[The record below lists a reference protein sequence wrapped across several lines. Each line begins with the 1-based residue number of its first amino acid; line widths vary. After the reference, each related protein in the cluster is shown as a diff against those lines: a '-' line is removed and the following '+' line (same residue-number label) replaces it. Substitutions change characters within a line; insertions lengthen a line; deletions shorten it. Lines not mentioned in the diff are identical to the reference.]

1 MSQGCSCDCGHR
13 CWEEASD
20 AGPVDLSDRAIRPL
34 PLKRLRTHAAPTQLP
49 KSLSTT
55 PTQPLTSAD
64 DVSSASGSDDD
75 DAPRSARAV
84 RPAARAKLAQSG
96 ETDRQHVR
104 QGSQEHHDGAAQ
116 DRWQEDHVAPLPDHR
131 LADEAHDGSTHTSN
145 SHEQESSASESPPT
159 SPASVSPRIKSEERA
174 SQGGSVLFGEEGRR
188 IVDSLTT
195 ASSFSPAG
203 LFGGLGLATLHPSL
217 APSGDRDFP
226 DEEDI
231 LEGGDEDSYGVVDR
245 SHPPVE
251 PTIATQQA
259 AMALVVGVGGSNKK
273 KRKIPGVAETRD
285 ASHPSAEDA
294 GSANAQAATPAVPVT
309 NSLPSDPREL
319 FAEKGLLAPL
329 NPPRTAEAA
338 LAKWRIRPPHVS
350 LCTTCYSSRRTR
362 RKRFRRDEAKLPPV
376 ALPAAPAFVPPAQPR
391 EGPPRLPPGS
401 GAKGSKAIKLAMKA
415 AKEREKEKER
425 IRTLFGQ
432 IRLPD
437 LWDPQGTANPSP
449 GFVTRSIKA
458 DLERKRRAIKDAG
471 PTGLSAPPGT
481 DGPATDERL
490 PDLFLDA
497 SPPQLDLFTFFERP
511 PEIIESRWTALNDQ
525 KIRLKAAKERAAK
538 AREEE
543 DRRRKEKEA
552 RDARDEDAPP
562 LADAPVVGSA
572 PTAPLAQPLTS
583 SAVDPIP
590 APAPPDTTGASLSGA
605 PAAASR
611 PKQNRA
617 QSSSDLPDVKA
628 GPGGPPP
635 SAPLPPTPKVAP
647 AAPALTPPT
656 APTTRK
662 TSTKKG
668 KKKRS
673 AHANAL
679 NVHHRDNY
687 VPSRAPAPGQAAQD
701 SPPRFMS
708 WPASE
713 EAIASA
719 GPFASTCGGGHYCSA
734 DEWLCLFCEYEL
746 FYGEESLLYKA
757 VRRRKNVLKVR
768 KKAQDRANKATHAS
782 EPSAAPS
789 SGATDHAHPHPAAPG
804 EAAPEAKTSSSTTA
818 PELAT

>member
-1 MSQGCSCDCGHR
+1 
-13 CWEEASD
+13 
-20 AGPVDLSDRAIRPL
+20 
-34 PLKRLRTHAAPTQLP
+34 
-49 KSLSTT
+49 
-55 PTQPLTSAD
+55 
-64 DVSSASGSDDD
+64 
-75 DAPRSARAV
+75 
-84 RPAARAKLAQSG
+84 
-96 ETDRQHVR
+96 
-104 QGSQEHHDGAAQ
+104 
-116 DRWQEDHVAPLPDHR
+116 
-131 LADEAHDGSTHTSN
+131 
-145 SHEQESSASESPPT
+145 
-159 SPASVSPRIKSEERA
+159 
-174 SQGGSVLFGEEGRR
+174 
-188 IVDSLTT
+188 
-195 ASSFSPAG
+195 
-203 LFGGLGLATLHPSL
+203 
-217 APSGDRDFP
+217 
-226 DEEDI
+226 
-231 LEGGDEDSYGVVDR
+231 
-245 SHPPVE
+245 
-251 PTIATQQA
+251 
-259 AMALVVGVGGSNKK
+259 
-273 KRKIPGVAETRD
+273 
-285 ASHPSAEDA
+285 
-294 GSANAQAATPAVPVT
+294 
-309 NSLPSDPREL
+309 
-319 FAEKGLLAPL
+319 
-329 NPPRTAEAA
+329 
-338 LAKWRIRPPHVS
+338 
-350 LCTTCYSSRRTR
+350 
-362 RKRFRRDEAKLPPV
+362 
-376 ALPAAPAFVPPAQPR
+376 
-391 EGPPRLPPGS
+391 
-401 GAKGSKAIKLAMKA
+401 MKA

-425 IRTLFGQ
+425 VRTLFGQ

-458 DLERKRRAIKDAG
+458 DLERKRRAIKE
-471 PTGLSAPPGT
+471 TVSTRLSAPAAT
-481 DGPATDERL
+481 DGPATDEKL
-490 PDLFLDA
+490 PDLLLDA

-562 LADAPVVGSA
+562 LADAPVAGSA
-572 PTAPLAQPLTS
+572 STAPPAQPPLID

-590 APAPPDTTGASLSGA
+590 AQAPSRKATAASLSGS
-605 PAAASR
+605 PAANH

-617 QSSSDLPDVKA
+617 QSTSDLPDAKA

-635 SAPLPPTPKVAP
+635 SAPLPPTPPVAP
-647 AAPALTPPT
+647 AAPASTPPP

-662 TSTKKG
+662 ASTKKG

-701 SPPRFMS
+701 PPPRFMS

-768 KKAQDRANKATHAS
+768 KKAQDRANKATYAS
-782 EPSAAPS
+782 EASATPL
-789 SGATDHAHPHPAAPG
+789 SGANDHAHPHPAAPG
-804 EAAPEAKTSSSTTA
+804 EAAPGVRTSSPTAA
-818 PELAT
+818 PEVAT

>member
-1 MSQGCSCDCGHR
+1 
-13 CWEEASD
+13 
-20 AGPVDLSDRAIRPL
+20 
-34 PLKRLRTHAAPTQLP
+34 
-49 KSLSTT
+49 
-55 PTQPLTSAD
+55 
-64 DVSSASGSDDD
+64 
-75 DAPRSARAV
+75 
-84 RPAARAKLAQSG
+84 
-96 ETDRQHVR
+96 
-104 QGSQEHHDGAAQ
+104 
-116 DRWQEDHVAPLPDHR
+116 
-131 LADEAHDGSTHTSN
+131 
-145 SHEQESSASESPPT
+145 
-159 SPASVSPRIKSEERA
+159 
-174 SQGGSVLFGEEGRR
+174 
-188 IVDSLTT
+188 
-195 ASSFSPAG
+195 
-203 LFGGLGLATLHPSL
+203 
-217 APSGDRDFP
+217 
-226 DEEDI
+226 
-231 LEGGDEDSYGVVDR
+231 
-245 SHPPVE
+245 
-251 PTIATQQA
+251 
-259 AMALVVGVGGSNKK
+259 
-273 KRKIPGVAETRD
+273 
-285 ASHPSAEDA
+285 
-294 GSANAQAATPAVPVT
+294 
-309 NSLPSDPREL
+309 
-319 FAEKGLLAPL
+319 
-329 NPPRTAEAA
+329 
-338 LAKWRIRPPHVS
+338 
-350 LCTTCYSSRRTR
+350 
-362 RKRFRRDEAKLPPV
+362 
-376 ALPAAPAFVPPAQPR
+376 
-391 EGPPRLPPGS
+391 
-401 GAKGSKAIKLAMKA
+401 MKA